1 MKAAQQLRTNLRQD
15 ARLHFYE
22 DQGGTKPRLR
32 NMMILQTIGANGPAL
47 SPAATARRPRLS
59 PVYGGKASTLTQT
72 ELRQIVASVI
82 G

>member
-1 MKAAQQLRTNLRQD
+1 MKAAQQLRMNLRQD

-32 NMMILQTIGANGPAL
+32 NMMNLQTIGADRPAL
-47 SPAATARRPRLS
+47 SPAATTRRPRLS
-59 PVYGGKASTLTQT
+59 PVYGDKAATLTQT
-72 ELRQIVASVI
+72 ELRQIVALAI